1 MVLTTVL
8 SMLRYVGEID
18 DRDFV
23 DRLHSYFTTNI
34 LIAFAVIVSFKQFGG
49 KPVECLVPD
58 MFSGAWEQY
67 AENYCWA
74 QDTYYVP
81 MSDIVDGMPTAEK
94 RQRRIS
100 YYQWVP
106 FFLLIEAAFFRLPSL
121 LWKYMA
127 GYSGIKINEIVKLS
141 SDPNNIKPEIKKA
154 NIKSLTVHLQVCYI
168 FIYIPN

>member
-1 MVLTTVL
+1 MALTAVL
-8 SMLRYVGEID
+8 SMLRYVSHAD

-23 DRLHSYFTTNI
+23 DRLHSYFTANI
-34 LIAFAVIVSFKQFGG
+34 LIAFSVLVSFKQFGG

-58 MFSGAWEQY
+58 LFSGAWEQY

-81 MSDIVDGMPTAEK
+81 MREVVAGMPTTEK

-106 FFLLIEAAFFRLPSL
+106 FFLLIEAACFRIPSL
-121 LWKYMA
+121 VWKHMA
-127 GYSGIKINEIVKLS
+127 GYSGRV
-141 SDPNNIKPEIKKA
+141 
-154 NIKSLTVHLQVCYI
+154 
-168 FIYIPN
+168 